1 MEKAKK
7 IEIAILCTLFL
18 SITIGAFCFV
28 HYKIEKPNTY
38 SILFKDVDSLVKGS
52 PVRFMGMNVGHVT
65 RLERKDDYIVCKIRV
80 TKKNVKLPNGTR
92 AKVAF
97 NGLGGSKSVELFPPD
112 KNENNPN
119 GIIAEDFLRINDF
132 VGVIKEL
139 RDVCITIYN
148 MVDKFDANDVSST
161 MKTVT
166 NPEGIT
172 KINNIM
178 DRVTDSTIAKEKKVN
193 KILAN
198 ILKFFDKVKDKGDQ
212 NGKN

>member
-7 IEIAILCTLFL
+7 IEIAILCGLFL

-38 SILFKDVDSLVKGS
+38 SILFKDVDSVVKGS

-65 RLERKDDYIVCKIRV
+65 KLERKDDYIVCKIRV

-97 NGLGGSKSVELFPPD
+97 NGLGGSKSVELFPPE

-148 MVDKFDANDVSST
+148 MVDKFDVDDVSST

-166 NPEGIT
+166 NPEIMT
-172 KINNIM
+172 KIDDTMGNVVYN
-178 DRVTDSTIAKEKKVN
+178 TIAKEKKIS
-193 KILAN
+193 KTITN
-198 ILKFFDKVKDKGDQ
+198 ISNFFDRLNWKGDQ
-212 NGKN
+212 NGKD